1 MGASQAYCTLLY
13 NDAYLPG
20 ALVLAQALKAHGTEH
35 QLVVL
40 VGSQVSD
47 DALHRLSK
55 VFDQVIPTET
65 IANSHADAAQFK
77 LLGRPELERTYT
89 KIHVWRQ
96 TQFQR
101 IVFLDADTLPLQNLD
116 HLFDLTDGLDASTPI
131 AACPDIGWPDI
142 FNSGVFV
149 TIPNNSL
156 YNTLVGR
163 ARAGLSFDGGDQG
176 LLNQFFE
183 NRWQR
188 LPFTYNVTPSA
199 SYQYTPAYQHF
210 KHKVNIVHF
219 IGSQKPWS
227 HSFTGP
233 WHDSSEFEVQWWNLY
248 NTYYDAN
255 LNLRSEQQQLYQQYQ
270 EQQHHQQHYHHH
282 EQHYHSPQ
290 QEQHDDH
297 DVHESH
303 SGKAGVTQAEQ
314 HTYFHTQ
321 ISEPPPV
328 YHPPPTVEA
337 DINRWDATR
346 FQPPRDSKPEAEN
359 LVIEHFQNVWDE
371 PSKQQPA
378 EPHHPIKEGEPQ
390 QPSYAPD
397 PQLVKRIFPWEFT
410 ETPKTPERVFP
421 EELEYDEEE
430 EVQEEEHY
438 EEHQETTAE
447 GYHSEPVQDASHP
460 VETRD
465 LDTFQPE
472 VQAEPEF
479 TGPPP
484 QRQFRDYAVA
494 PSPAA
499 PSRFM
504 NAWDGDNKIQ
514 RYVNQSIYLYGFRP
528 HGSRTEDEEE
538 EESGQESEDDGVGEG
553 IDEAQKEV
561 AANMVV
567 RKKIAEQDDSGII
580 MKKQPPVLDQRRT
593 SKSRLFP
600 VTPNPIK
607 LRSEGLSG
615 GLSDASDGP
624 DDTADEDEKEDVEA
638 DEAPVKATA
647 KAKAK
652 ALVLKEEKQDE
663 EEEETAKEEDW
674 DPHAKLAELAQLSA
688 LIVAK
693 QVEFEKKYKEK
704 FGNLTASLKKG
715 KKPTK

>member
-20 ALVLAQALKAHGTEH
+20 ALVLAQALRAHGTER

-47 DALHRLSK
+47 DALHRLHK

-116 HLFDLTDGLDASTPI
+116 HLFELTNGLDASTPI

-176 LLNQFFE
+176 LLNQYFE

-210 KHKVNIVHF
+210 KDKVNIVHF

-233 WHDSSEFEVQWWNLY
+233 WHDSSEFEVQWWNIY

-255 LNLRSEQQQLYQQYQ
+255 LNLRSEQQQQYQQYQ
-270 EQQHHQQHYHHH
+270 EQQHHQQHYHHQ
-282 EQHYHSPQ
+282 EQHYYPPQ
-290 QEQHDDH
+290 QQEHHDGH

-303 SGKAGVTQAEQ
+303 SGEARVTHVEQ
-314 HTYFHTQ
+314 PTYFHTQ
-321 ISEPPPV
+321 VSEPPPV

-359 LVIEHFQNVWDE
+359 LVIEHYQNVWDE
-371 PSKQQPA
+371 PQKQQPA
-378 EPHHPIKEGEPQ
+378 EPHHPIKVDEPQ

-397 PQLVKRIFPWEFT
+397 PQPVKPIFPWEFT
-410 ETPKTPERVFP
+410 ATPKAPERVFP
-421 EELEYDEEE
+421 EELEYEEE
-430 EVQEEEHY
+430 EEQEEEHY
-438 EEHQETTAE
+438 EEHRGAPAE
-447 GYHSEPVQDASHP
+447 EHHPEPVHEP

-465 LDTFQPE
+465 LDTNKPE
-472 VQAEPEF
+472 LQGEPEF

-494 PSPAA
+494 PSPVAH
-499 PSRFM
+499 SRFM
-504 NAWDGDNKIQ
+504 NAWDGDTKIQ
-514 RYVNQSIYLYGFRP
+514 RYVDQSVYLYGFRP
-528 HGSRTEDEEE
+528 HGARTEEDEE
-538 EESGQESEDDGVGEG
+538 EESGQESEDDGVDEG
-553 IDEAQKEV
+553 IDEAQKEI

-580 MKKQPPVLDQRRT
+580 MKKQPPVVDQRRG

-624 DDTADEDEKEDVEA
+624 DDADEDDK
-638 DEAPVKATA
+638 DEVDTVPAPAKTKGKAR
-647 KAKAK
+647 
-652 ALVLKEEKQDE
+652 ALDAEEEEE

-704 FGNLTASLKKG
+704 FGKLAATLTKG
-715 KKPTK
+715 KKKPAK